1 MARGQVWGLLVAP
14 PEEYRLSNPQTKEK
28 PEKDKKVRV
37 FALAKELNLESKVLV
52 DVCKELGFPGIT
64 SQLNGLEPDQVDTL
78 KERLKK
84 GLKPGP
90 AVHSPGMAPA
100 PPKQIIPPASQL
112 ITKVQ
117 TLQKPPVRPMV

>member
-52 DVCKELGFPGIT
+52 DICKELGFPGVT

-78 KERLKK
+78 KERIKK
-84 GLKPGP
+84 GLKPAP
-90 AVHSPGMAPA
+90 SAPA
-100 PPKQIIPPASQL
+100 SGLAPTPQKTIIPPPSQL
-112 ITKVQ
+112 VTKVQ
-117 TLQKPPVRPMV
+117 TLQKPQSRPM